1 MAKMMTLSKSFFLG
15 ITVLFFTLVLFPLLT
30 LSFNPG
36 SGGDNLDLL
45 KRRNAE
51 DFLLDD
57 VFRID
62 ILKIQVDFDYYPEEY
77 YADCYAAVKFKMRP
91 GQNRPVIHMDP
102 AIRYD
107 SVISIILNGEFLN
120 FSDESDV
127 RVLSYEET
135 SQQALEFRRDLGAD
149 IIHTLEFFYRMP
161 LPEGYTR
168 FSSEVSDLE
177 GRGNE
182 EFFPTLNT
190 PHELAR
196 HVLSFR
202 VHSSRAFRFIG
213 SGHVAEVDSD
223 VQQWILDTEREVSSS
238 MVMFVL
244 MPLEDTLYEERN
256 IAGVDVR
263 ILAYSGG
270 ASIDEA
276 FSRLEQWL
284 PELISNIGPFPM
296 PRGLS
301 IFLVT
306 HGGGMEYYG
315 GTITALRALEHEIF
329 HMYYGCST
337 VCKTYR
343 DSWLDEAIDMW
354 YELSVDPNF
363 TPIPDDYISNIVS
376 GRSPVAVGFDLR
388 AYDEGARIIQSV
400 AFEIGGRNAMIS
412 FLSYLHQNYFFA
424 PFSTWEFLDYLENY
438 SGLDMRDQ
446 FSDWLY
452 MGEESPPA
460 SVLEFRPHMK
470 KVDMTPPRII
480 LKKYAEQ
487 KRRLK

>member
-1 MAKMMTLSKSFFLG
+1 MAKMMTFSKSAFLC
-15 ITVLFFTLVLFPLLT
+15 IAVLLLLIMLT
-30 LSFNPG
+30 PSHSLPQNLTSSENNFNSLG
-36 SGGDNLDLL
+36 
-45 KRRNAE
+45 RRSAE
-51 DFLLDD
+51 DSLLDD

-62 ILKIQVDFDYYPEEY
+62 ILKIKVDFDYYPEEY
-77 YADCYAAVKFKMRP
+77 YADCYAVVKFRMRP
-91 GQNRPVIHMDP
+91 DQTRPVIHMDP

-107 SVISIILNGEFLN
+107 SVVSILLNGEFLS

-135 SQQALEFRRDLGAD
+135 SQKALEFQRDLTSET
-149 IIHTLEFFYRMP
+149 IHTLEFLYRMP
-161 LPEGYTR
+161 LPEGYPR
-168 FSSEVSDLE
+168 FSSEVSDLV

-182 EFFPTLNT
+182 ELFPTLNT

-196 HVLSFR
+196 HVLTFR
-202 VHSSRAFRFIG
+202 VHSITAFRCIG
-213 SGHVAEVDSD
+213 SGLVAEVDSD

-244 MPLEDTLYEERN
+244 MPVEDTIYEERN

-263 ILAYSGG
+263 ILAFRGG
-270 ASIDEA
+270 ASINEA
-276 FSRLEQWL
+276 FSRLEPWL
-284 PELISNIGPFPM
+284 PELISNIGPYPM

-301 IFLVT
+301 IFLVS

-315 GTITALRALEHEIF
+315 GTITALRALEHEVF

-363 TPIPDDYISNIVS
+363 TPIPDDYRSNIVS
-376 GRSPVAVGFDLR
+376 GRSPVAVGFDRR
-388 AYDEGARIIQSV
+388 AYDEGAQIIQSV

-412 FLSYLHQNYFFA
+412 FLSYLHRNYFFA
-424 PFSTWEFLDYLENY
+424 PFTTWEFLDYLENY
-438 SGLDMRDQ
+438 SGINMREL

-452 MGEESPPA
+452 MGEESPP
-460 SVLEFRPHMK
+460 SPVLDFRPHSQ
-470 KVDMTPPRII
+470 KVDMTPPRMI
-480 LKKYAEQ
+480 LKKYAGQ